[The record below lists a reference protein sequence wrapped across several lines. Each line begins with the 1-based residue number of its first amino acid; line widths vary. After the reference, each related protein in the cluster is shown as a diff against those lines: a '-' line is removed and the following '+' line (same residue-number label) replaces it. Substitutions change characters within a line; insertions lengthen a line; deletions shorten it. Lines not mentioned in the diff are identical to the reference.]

1 MISALICVGIV
12 EVLLEL
18 ANDVVALA
26 DAVEELEVC
35 KIGKGEPV
43 SG

>member
-1 MISALICVGIV
+1 MIPALICVGIV

-18 ANDVVALA
+18 ANDVFALA
-26 DAVEELEVC
+26 DTVEELELPE
-35 KIGKGEPV
+35 IGKGEPV